1 MKKTITVKITKGFKI
16 EKHMPL
22 LFILPCVIILLSVSV
37 FPFIYSLLLS
47 FNSWEMGSG
56 LPRRF
61 VAFANYGR
69 LFTDLRF
76 WNSMLN
82 MGKVLLFGVSSQF
95 LIGFTLAMLL
105 NRAFKARNLITT
117 FFLLPLMIAPVVVGC
132 NWKMIYHYSYGP
144 LNYILRVL
152 RLSEGVNW
160 LGSMKVAMPAI
171 IISDIWEWTPFM
183 MIVLLA
189 GLQTISVEL
198 YDAARVDGASRWQVF
213 WYITLPVLK
222 PIIIIVLLIRGMDV
236 FKLFDIV
243 VLLTQG
249 GPAGASET
257 VSYFNYLTGFKY
269 FNMGYAAA
277 IAYIQLIV
285 IIIVANIFLRFL
297 QERKPEY
304 ER

>member
-1 MKKTITVKITKGFKI
+1 MKKKSTGSSLTGLNI

-22 LFILPCVIILLSVSV
+22 LFILPCILILLAVSV
-37 FPFIYSLLLS
+37 FPFIYSLWLS

-56 LPRRF
+56 LPRAF

-76 WNSMLN
+76 GNSMLN
-82 MGKVLLFGVSSQF
+82 MGKVLLFGVSLQF
-95 LIGFTLAMLL
+95 LIGLSLAMLL
-105 NRAFKARNLITT
+105 NRAFRARNLITT
-117 FFLLPLMIAPVVVGC
+117 LFLLPMMIAPVVVGC
-132 NWKMIYHYSYGP
+132 NWKMIYHYTYGP
-144 LNYILRVL
+144 LNYILRL
-152 RLSEGVNW
+152 LGLGEGVNW
-160 LGSMKVAMPAI
+160 LGSMQVAMPSV

-189 GLQTISVEL
+189 GLQTISLEL
-198 YDAARVDGASRWQVF
+198 YEAAIVDGASRWQVF
-213 WYITLPVLK
+213 WRITLPVLK
-222 PIIIIVLLIRGMDV
+222 PIIIIAVLIRAMDV
-236 FKLFDIV
+236 FKLFDLV

-257 VSYFNYLTGFKY
+257 VSYYNYLTGFKY

-285 IIIVANIFLRFL
+285 IIVIANLFLRFL
-297 QERKPEY
+297 RERKPAD

>member
-1 MKKTITVKITKGFKI
+1 MKKMIAGTRLTGFNL

-22 LFILPCVIILLSVSV
+22 LFILPCIIILLTVSI
-37 FPFIYSLLLS
+37 FPFIYSLFLS
-47 FNSWEMGSG
+47 FTSWEMGSG

-76 WNSMLN
+76 GNSMLN
-82 MGKVLLFGVSSQF
+82 MGKVLIFGVSLQF
-95 LIGFTLAMLL
+95 LIGLTLAMML
-105 NRAFKARNLITT
+105 NRAFRARNFITT
-117 FFLLPLMIAPVVVGC
+117 IFLLPMMIAPVVVGC
-132 NWKMIYHYSYGP
+132 NWKMIYHYTYGP
-144 LNYILRVL
+144 LNYILRML
-152 RLSEGVNW
+152 GLGEGINW
-160 LGSMKVAMPAI
+160 LGSIRVAMASV

-189 GLQTISVEL
+189 GLQTISIEL
-198 YDAARVDGASRWQVF
+198 YEAAIVDGASRWQVF
-213 WYITLPVLK
+213 WRITFPLLK
-222 PIIIIVLLIRGMDV
+222 PIMIIAILIRAMDV
-236 FKLFDIV
+236 FKLFDLV

-257 VSYFNYLTGFKY
+257 VSYYNYLTGFKY

-297 QERKPEY
+297 RERKPEY

>member
-1 MKKTITVKITKGFKI
+1 MKKMITGNRLIGFNI

-22 LFILPCVIILLSVSV
+22 LFILPCILILLAVSV

-76 WNSMLN
+76 GNSILN
-82 MGKVLLFGVSSQF
+82 MGKVLLFGVSLQF
-95 LIGFTLAMLL
+95 LIGLTLAMLL
-105 NRAFKARNLITT
+105 NRAFRARNLITT
-117 FFLLPLMIAPVVVGC
+117 LFLLPMMIAPVVVGC
-132 NWKMIYHYSYGP
+132 NWKMIYNYTYGP
-144 LNYILRVL
+144 LNHILRVL
-152 RLSEGVNW
+152 GLGEGVNW

-198 YDAARVDGASRWQVF
+198 YEAAKVDGASRWQVF
-213 WYITLPVLK
+213 WRITLPILK
-222 PIIIIVLLIRGMDV
+222 PIIIITILIRAMDV

-257 VSYFNYLTGFKY
+257 VSYYNYLTGFKY

-277 IAYIQLIV
+277 IAYFQLIV

-297 QERKPEY
+297 QERKP
-304 ER
+304 